1 MSDDQTGSFSSLL
14 SHADRNRLREI
25 VKKTHLKFYPASK
38 LTNFECDKFIDN
50 IGPEVM
56 LPLLKK
62 AVDGNLIG

>member
-1 MSDDQTGSFSSLL
+1 MNDDQTGSFSSLL
-14 SHADRNRLREI
+14 NHADRQRLREI

-38 LTNFECDKFIDN
+38 LTNYECHKFIDN